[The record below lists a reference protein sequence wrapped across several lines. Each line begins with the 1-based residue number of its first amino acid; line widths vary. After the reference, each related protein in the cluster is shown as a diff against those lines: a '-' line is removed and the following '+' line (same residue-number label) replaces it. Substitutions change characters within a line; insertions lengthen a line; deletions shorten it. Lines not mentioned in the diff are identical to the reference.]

1 MRKCHKGGFR
11 PPFFVY
17 IKEVEGRPDTTTTR
31 GKTVRGTDKQVSA
44 SHTFSFIMGTR
55 SRIGIQLKDDS
66 ILSVYCHYD
75 GYPSFNGKVLRD
87 FYNTK
92 EKASELINGGD
103 MSCTWTNAGWNNETL
118 PECGPLHYTSRGE
131 SLESNAPR
139 YDESIFDFLEK
150 ENNEEYAYIWT
161 VNNKWV
167 CMKMNQFEDDKQP
180 EKVEIP
186 AGSIND

>member
-1 MRKCHKGGFR
+1 
-11 PPFFVY
+11 
-17 IKEVEGRPDTTTTR
+17 
-31 GKTVRGTDKQVSA
+31 
-44 SHTFSFIMGTR
+44 
-55 SRIGIQLKDDS
+55 
-66 ILSVYCHYD
+66 
-75 GYPSFNGKVLRD
+75 
-87 FYNTK
+87 
-92 EKASELINGGD
+92 

-118 PECGPLHYTSRGE
+118 EECGPLHYTSRGE

-150 ENNEEYAYIWT
+150 ENNEEYAYIWS

-167 CMKMNQFEDDKQP
+167 AFKMNQFEDDKQP